1 MQLIDFVNLDRGS
14 RTKLAQAISVHQV
27 LISQWALG
35 RRQVP
40 ADRCPDIEKATGGK
54 VTCEELRPD
63 VDWAVLRHPTK
74 EAADA

>member
-1 MQLIDFVNLDRGS
+1 MQLIDYVNLDRGS
-14 RTKLAQAISVHQV
+14 RTKLAKVLFVHQV
-27 LISQWALG
+27 LISQWALN

-63 VDWAVLRHPTK
+63 VNWAILRHPTK